1 MQKYKLVF
9 FGMIFFLMSCQIKER
24 STDPVGITQEYIEAL
39 NDADIDLAAEYISD
53 NIVVSEL
60 NTVLLHT
67 KEAWYELYRWDIEFS
82 PEYKI
87 LEIYAQDGTIET
99 VLSKA
104 CTRIDF
110 LQDMPLIYKARFE
123 FSDGKILR
131 IDTYEYL
138 EIDNEKWGPRKAALV
153 EWIDENHPELAG
165 FMIDQTAQG
174 AKNYLVAIELYNQRK
189 AQ

>member
-1 MQKYKLVF
+1 
-9 FGMIFFLMSCQIKER
+9 
-24 STDPVGITQEYIEAL
+24 
-39 NDADIDLAAEYISD
+39 
-53 NIVVSEL
+53 
-60 NTVLLHT
+60 
-67 KEAWYELYRWDIEFS
+67 
-82 PEYKI
+82 
-87 LEIYAQDGTIET
+87 
-99 VLSKA
+99 
-104 CTRIDF
+104 
-110 LQDMPLIYKARFE
+110 MPLIYKARFE
-123 FSDGKILR
+123 FSDGKIHR